1 MDIIESMDIFK
12 GIDFNDSFVLGWSS
26 NETEITFKIEA
37 SIWPESP
44 FYIKPKSNEYTC
56 YRKCEIQFTEFSS
69 YSGLAEQSNI
79 KPVKDLDGTLDYG
92 NIDSLLKTNQGF
104 KVIGEFGNLEIMNGK
119 VQFKF
124 YT

>member
-1 MDIIESMDIFK
+1 MDVFK

-26 NETEITFKIEA
+26 NETVIIFKIEA

-44 FYIKPKSNEYTC
+44 HYLKPKTDEYTC
-56 YRKCEIQFTEFSS
+56 YRKCEIQFTDFTS
-69 YSGLAEQSNI
+69 YSGLREQSSI
-79 KPVKDLDGTLDYG
+79 KPSKDIDGTFDYG

-104 KVIGEFGNLEIMNGK
+104 KVIGEFGNVEITNGK
-119 VQFKF
+119 VQLKL